1 MNVLY
6 DDEGNEYPVN
16 DFGQLYVPLGYEQ
29 VAIKEGPEE
38 NKDET
43 KN

>member
-6 DDEGNEYPVN
+6 DDEGNEYPFN
-16 DFGQLYVPLGYEQ
+16 DIGQLYVPLGYEQ
-29 VAIKEGPEE
+29 VDVEEGPVE
-38 NKDET
+38 KKST